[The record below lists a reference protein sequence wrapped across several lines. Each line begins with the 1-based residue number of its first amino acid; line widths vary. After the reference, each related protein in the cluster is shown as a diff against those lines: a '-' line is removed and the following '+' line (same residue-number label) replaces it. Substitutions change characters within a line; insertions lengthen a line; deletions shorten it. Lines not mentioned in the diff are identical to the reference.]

1 MDKTTVAVI
10 LITYNQE
17 QYVSQTIDS
26 LISQKCDTP
35 FKIYAND
42 DCSKD
47 RTSDILKEYA
57 SRYPELIDL
66 QINQNNLGIVG
77 NYFNAINRSHSD
89 YIAVCAGDDW
99 WCDENKLQ
107 KQVDFMHEHPECGML
122 YTGYKQYKDGK
133 YEEMPLMKRK
143 DFDDIVTN
151 GNMVPAVTMFMR
163 RELVKQYQ
171 DEIHPLEHDWG
182 MEDQPLVLWFSLN
195 SKIMCIPDIT
205 SVYRIAEGSAYR
217 SSLDKIIA
225 MSLRSFNLFVYFIKL
240 SNKESLLKTIQR
252 RHVTTMI
259 YRYITHNV
267 PVDISVCHKVGKIRN
282 CGFKMMLYTLLS
294 YCPVTRKM
302 LYKHIT
308 KQ

>member
-17 QYVSQTIDS
+17 QYVSQTVDS
-26 LISQKCDTP
+26 LISQKCDFS

-47 RTSDILKEYA
+47 GTSDILKGYA
-57 SRYPELIDL
+57 TRFPELIDL

-77 NYFNAINRSHSD
+77 NYFNAINRSDSD

-99 WCDENKLQ
+99 WCDEYKLQ
-107 KQVDFMHEHPECGML
+107 KQVAFMHEHPECGMI
-122 YTGYKQYKDGK
+122 YTGYKQYMDGE
-133 YEEMPLMKRK
+133 YVEMPLVERK
-143 DFDDIVTN
+143 DFEDIVTN

-182 MEDQPLVLWFSLN
+182 MEDQPLILWFSLK
-195 SKIMCIPDIT
+195 SKIMCIPDVT
-205 SVYRIAEGSAYR
+205 AVYRIVDGSAYH
-217 SSLDKIIA
+217 SSIDKEIS
-225 MSLRSFNLFVYFIKL
+225 MSLKSYDLIMFFIDKYQRQGLVKDIQNKHLTSMVFKYL
-240 SNKESLLKTIQR
+240 S
-252 RHVTTMI
+252 
-259 YRYITHNV
+259 HNE
-267 PVDISVCHKVGKIRN
+267 PVDISVCHKVGRIRD
-282 CGFKMMLYTLLS
+282 CGFKMILYTLLS
-294 YCPVTRKM
+294 LFPVTRKM
-302 LYKHIT
+302 LYRHIT